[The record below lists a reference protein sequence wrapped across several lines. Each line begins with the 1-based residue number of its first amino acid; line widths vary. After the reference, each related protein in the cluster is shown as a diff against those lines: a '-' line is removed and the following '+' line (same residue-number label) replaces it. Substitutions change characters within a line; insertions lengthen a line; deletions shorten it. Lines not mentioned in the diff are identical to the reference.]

1 MFISM
6 YDHTR
11 FKVFFGAELDFERF
25 RNDKILVTLDE
36 VKRVEAF
43 MLKIR
48 DSDQQEDSIQEKVD
62 AEVKKSVEQT
72 PRLNEVQAVEEYD
85 SDL

>member
-1 MFISM
+1 M

>member
-1 MFISM
+1 M

-36 VKRVEAF
+36 VKRVEQF

-48 DSDQQEDSIQEKVD
+48 ETDQ
-62 AEVKKSVEQT
+62 
-72 PRLNEVQAVEEYD
+72 
-85 SDL
+85 